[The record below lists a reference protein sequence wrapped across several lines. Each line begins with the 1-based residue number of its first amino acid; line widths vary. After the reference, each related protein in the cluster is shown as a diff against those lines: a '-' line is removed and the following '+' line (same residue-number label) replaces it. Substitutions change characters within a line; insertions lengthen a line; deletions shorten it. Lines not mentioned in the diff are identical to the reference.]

1 MHRALGVVGA
11 VLFVLSVTEGQS
23 EQPPTAQGVVE
34 RAEAKFRENVRNEEV
49 VFAVRIIDD
58 RGRVNE
64 RTLRFLTSYGVV
76 DQGDKVFLRFLHP
89 ADIRGVGLLNLAN
102 PGGEDTQY
110 LFLRSVGK
118 ARRVASSN
126 RRDRFVGTDYSIGDT
141 RLENIHLWIYRHLE
155 EVTLALPP
163 VYGGTTTPTYRLE
176 AVPQGA
182 DTDYARRVLWYHRDL
197 SVLVKEEMY
206 DREGVL
212 TKTRTRW
219 GFTPFTTVSNQTVL
233 RPQFEEMM
241 NNRAPASRTVLE
253 ALHRPPEFQRR
264 FNQDLPDSTFTTNEL
279 EKGR

>member
-1 MHRALGVVGA
+1 MRMTAIVAACILLA
-11 VLFVLSVTEGQS
+11 AIAFGQS
-23 EQPPTAQGVVE
+23 AEQPTAQTVVE

-49 VFAVRIIDD
+49 VFAVRIIDE
-58 RGRVNE
+58 RGRANE
-64 RTLRFLTSYGVV
+64 RKLRFLTAYGTGGE
-76 DQGDKVFLRFLHP
+76 GDKVLLRFLEP
-89 ADIRGVGLLNLAN
+89 ADIRGVGLLNLEN

-141 RLENIHLWIYRHLE
+141 RLEDMRLWLYRHLE
-155 EVTLALPP
+155 EVTLVLPP
-163 VYGGTTTPTYRLE
+163 AYGGTTTPTYRLE
-176 AVPQGA
+176 AVPQEGA

-197 SVLVKEEMY
+197 AVLVKEEMY
-206 DREGVL
+206 DRDGTL

-219 GFTPFTTVSNQTVL
+219 GFIPFTTVGDQTVL

-241 NNRAPASRTVLE
+241 NNRSSGAHTVLE
-253 ALHRPPEFQRR
+253 ALTGPELQRR
-264 FNQDLPDSTFTTNEL
+264 FNQDLPDATFTTREL